1 MRLWSGESQ
10 SNLFLQKQQKPNPIL
25 TNIFYL
31 AIDSSQ
37 LSSQT
42 QRDYWEW
49 QWMLTQRIYWGINF
63 HLQSNE
69 FQSRLACQSSVGGLS
84 FQNTRLTFTV
94 RCNASHANLTLTH
107 CHTLSPTLSLTVS
120 LSHSLLRSWP
130 YASSSWR
137 GYEAV
142 VPPSSSSCSG
152 SWRWCVP
159 WCPYGQRSSWL
170 CTRYG
175 GSRTLLYSL
184 WSMGEVA
191 GVMTQALTYSV
202 SAWLILLIS
211 SQNYSHTLC
220 ECRLIETTV
229 KTVMTHSNFVT

>member
-1 MRLWSGESQ
+1 MQ
-10 SNLFLQKQQKPNPIL
+10 V
-25 TNIFYL
+25 
-31 AIDSSQ
+31 
-37 LSSQT
+37 
-42 QRDYWEW
+42 
-49 QWMLTQRIYWGINF
+49 MLI
-63 HLQSNE
+63 S
-69 FQSRLACQSSVGGLS
+69 
-84 FQNTRLTFTV
+84 
-94 RCNASHANLTLTH
+94 
-107 CHTLSPTLSLTVS
+107 LSLTVALS
-120 LSHSLLRSWP
+120 LPLSHSLLRSWP

-229 KTVMTHSNFVT
+229 KTVMTHSNFVTWETIYLDEYAMPTSWLLCLLRFALSDPAEPVCLKGCLGSRVVYP